1 MAAILIVEDDPNQ
14 RLLYEEELRSEGYDV
29 VAVGDGRHALKVV
42 EESRPDLVVMDISM
56 PGMDGIEAM
65 SRMLSKDHKLPVI
78 LNTAYATYK
87 ESFRA
92 WSADAYVVK
101 SADIGELKDVIVRV
115 LESRKKEREREPTD
129 EQ

>member
-1 MAAILIVEDDPNQ
+1 MTTVLLVEDDPNQ
-14 RLLYEEELRSEGYDV
+14 LLLYTEMLKGEGYDV
-29 VAVGDGRHALKVV
+29 SGAKDGREALRMV

-78 LNTAYATYK
+78 LNSAYATYK
-87 ESFRA
+87 DNFRA

-101 SADIGELKDVIVRV
+101 SSDMAELKETIKRV
-115 LESRKKEREREPTD
+115 LAQNSAESGG
-129 EQ
+129 